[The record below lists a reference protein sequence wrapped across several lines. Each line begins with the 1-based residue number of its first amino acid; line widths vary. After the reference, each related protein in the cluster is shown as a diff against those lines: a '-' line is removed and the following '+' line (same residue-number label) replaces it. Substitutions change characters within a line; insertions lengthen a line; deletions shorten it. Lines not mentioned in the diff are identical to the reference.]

1 MNKIFAGID
10 VGRKNIVF
18 GVVLFLVLGVVVG
31 VPLTV
36 DLFGGSLLTESQYQT
51 WKVLHGYGVFL
62 AFVNFFFGYL
72 IDRLSISEQQ
82 KEIASWSFVIAG
94 LVGGIG
100 RPVLFLL
107 SSPGGIARYAVSLI
121 ETVGVVLGT
130 HIFVRGQ
137 MMESSAQKPK
147 ETGRPAS
154 ELPAADDCRG
164 WTWEGW
170 AQMMKSMEANGVNVN
185 ECINFMKGKTDEYL
199 NHLRPS

>member
-18 GVVLFLVLGVVVG
+18 GVVLFLVLGVVAG
-31 VPLTV
+31 IPLTV
-36 DLFGGSLLTESQYQT
+36 VLFGGSILTESQYQT
-51 WKVLHGYGVFL
+51 WKVLHAYGVFTAL
-62 AFVNFFFGYL
+62 VNFFFGYL

-130 HIFVRGQ
+130 FIFVRGQ
-137 MMESSAQKPK
+137 MKERSVQQPK
-147 ETGRPAS
+147 ETA
-154 ELPAADDCRG
+154 
-164 WTWEGW
+164 
-170 AQMMKSMEANGVNVN
+170 
-185 ECINFMKGKTDEYL
+185 
-199 NHLRPS
+199 